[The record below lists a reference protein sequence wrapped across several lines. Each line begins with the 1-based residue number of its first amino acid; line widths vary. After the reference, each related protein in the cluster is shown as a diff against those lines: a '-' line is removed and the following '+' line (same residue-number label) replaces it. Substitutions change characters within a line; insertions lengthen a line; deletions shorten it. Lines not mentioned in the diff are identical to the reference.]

1 MKITDLLSAET
12 IHLEMTAKGKQEA
25 INELASILAS
35 AGRLTDVEKFK
46 KEIMAREELGSTGV
60 GDGIAIP
67 HAKTDAVKQPS
78 IVFGRSS
85 EGVEYDALDG
95 KPVHLFFMIAATEGA
110 NNQHLDTL
118 ARLASM
124 LIDSK
129 FKEQLLQAK
138 DKQEVLAIIDQK
150 EKEKLN
156 EETGGVS
163 MDKKKVVAV
172 TACPTGIAHTYMA
185 ADSLKEKA
193 KELGVDIKVETRG
206 SGGAKNVLTAEDIRE
221 ADAVIVA
228 ADTKVDLDRFK
239 GKPVIVTGVTD
250 GIKKPQEL
258 IEKALSGTVP
268 LFSGSGETKAEETEP
283 EVPKGI
289 AAFYKHLMNGVSH
302 MLPFVVGGG
311 ILIAIGFLFGIES
324 HVEGHE
330 TYNQFAHALNTIGG
344 GNAFGLMVPVL
355 AGFIAMSIADRP
367 GLAPGMVG
375 GFMAAQGGSGFL
387 GGLIAGFLAGYIIVG
402 LRKLFKNLPQSIE
415 GIKTILLY
423 PVFGIFLTGIV
434 MFFIVN
440 KPVAEFNEMLG
451 SWLQGMGTGNAVLL
465 GLILG
470 GMMAVD
476 MGGPI
481 NKAAYTFGIAM
492 ISEGIFEPH
501 AAIMA
506 GGMVPPLGIALATFL
521 FKKKFTK
528 QERDAGK
535 TNIIMGASFITEGAI
550 PFAAADPLRVIP
562 SIIVGSAVAGA
573 LSMAFDIGI
582 RAPHGGVFVIGI
594 VEGSP
599 WLYLLAIIIGS
610 IVTAIMLGILKKNVE
625 QKG

>member
-258 IEKALSGTVP
+258 IEKALS
-268 LFSGSGETKAEETEP
+268 
-283 EVPKGI
+283 
-289 AAFYKHLMNGVSH
+289 
-302 MLPFVVGGG
+302 
-311 ILIAIGFLFGIES
+311 
-324 HVEGHE
+324 
-330 TYNQFAHALNTIGG
+330 
-344 GNAFGLMVPVL
+344 
-355 AGFIAMSIADRP
+355 
-367 GLAPGMVG
+367 
-375 GFMAAQGGSGFL
+375 
-387 GGLIAGFLAGYIIVG
+387 
-402 LRKLFKNLPQSIE
+402 
-415 GIKTILLY
+415 
-423 PVFGIFLTGIV
+423 
-434 MFFIVN
+434 
-440 KPVAEFNEMLG
+440 
-451 SWLQGMGTGNAVLL
+451 
-465 GLILG
+465 
-470 GMMAVD
+470 
-476 MGGPI
+476 
-481 NKAAYTFGIAM
+481 
-492 ISEGIFEPH
+492 
-501 AAIMA
+501 
-506 GGMVPPLGIALATFL
+506 
-521 FKKKFTK
+521 
-528 QERDAGK
+528 
-535 TNIIMGASFITEGAI
+535 
-550 PFAAADPLRVIP
+550 
-562 SIIVGSAVAGA
+562 
-573 LSMAFDIGI
+573 
-582 RAPHGGVFVIGI
+582 
-594 VEGSP
+594 
-599 WLYLLAIIIGS
+599 
-610 IVTAIMLGILKKNVE
+610 
-625 QKG
+625 